1 MKKVDIA
8 RRIADEIDITR
19 TKAEDAVNAILDE
32 VKQTL
37 AEGEPVII
45 RRFGAFQVR
54 EKNPRLG
61 RNPKTGEKAEIS
73 ARRVVRFKPGKPF
86 KDAVNGDDYL
96 IE

>member
-8 RRIADEIDITR
+8 SRIADELDITKA
-19 TKAEDAVNAILDE
+19 KAEDAVNTILDE
-32 VKQTL
+32 VKQAL
-37 AEGEPVII
+37 AEGESVII

-73 ARRVVRFKPGKPF
+73 ARRVVQFKSGKPF
-86 KDAVNGDDYL
+86 KDAVNGDD
-96 IE
+96 